1 VRTKEEAND
10 YRYFPEPD
18 LPIFDIAPDLV
29 EQLRTSLAGRDPASR
44 RRRYVEELKL
54 SPQHADA
61 LLEEPERA
69 AYFEAALAAAGSPVQ
84 AASVASALLTDV
96 LRLANDRRRDLPE
109 LAVTPAR
116 LGELLGLVAAGALSV
131 QAMRNVIV
139 EMEARPGVPARAVA
153 EALDLLQVSDAS
165 DLQRVV
171 ADVLAQQTDL
181 VTRYRAGNA
190 GLFNALL
197 GAVMKASGGKANP
210 GTVRELLAKALA

>member
-1 VRTKEEAND
+1 
-10 YRYFPEPD
+10 
-18 LPIFDIAPDLV
+18 
-29 EQLRTSLAGRDPASR
+29 
-44 RRRYVEELKL
+44 
-54 SPQHADA
+54 
-61 LLEEPERA
+61 
-69 AYFEAALAAAGSPVQ
+69 AAAGSAVP
-84 AASVASALLTDV
+84 AASVASALLTEV
-96 LRLANDRRRDLPE
+96 LRLANDRRLDLPE

-116 LGELLGLVAAGALSV
+116 LGELLGLVAVGALSV
-131 QAMRNVIV
+131 QAMRHVIV

-197 GAVMKASGGKANP
+197 GAVMKASGGKPNP

>member
-1 VRTKEEAND
+1 MTR
-10 YRYFPEPD
+10 
-18 LPIFDIAPDLV
+18 
-29 EQLRTSLAGRDPASR
+29 AS
-44 RRRYVEELKL
+44 
-54 SPQHADA
+54 
-61 LLEEPERA
+61 
-69 AYFEAALAAAGSPVQ
+69 
-84 AASVASALLTDV
+84 ASCWAVAS
-96 LRLANDRRRDLPE
+96 
-109 LAVTPAR
+109 
-116 LGELLGLVAAGALSV
+116 GALSV

-171 ADVLAQQTDL
+171 ADVLARETDL

-210 GTVRELLAKALA
+210 ATVRGLLQKALS